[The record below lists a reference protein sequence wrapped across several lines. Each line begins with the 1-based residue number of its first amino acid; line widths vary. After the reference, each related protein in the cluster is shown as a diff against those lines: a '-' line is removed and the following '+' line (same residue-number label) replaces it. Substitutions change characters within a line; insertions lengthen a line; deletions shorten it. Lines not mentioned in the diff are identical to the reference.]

1 MIFFPMP
8 PSANENSENEN
19 QILYLYL
26 SGSAFLVSFPDPN
39 KQLFNVKHVLKFL
52 NHEFSGQE
60 IYMIYIIYYYILY
73 IYDSFRDINIIY

>member
-1 MIFFPMP
+1 MP

-60 IYMIYIIYYYILY
+60 IYIIYYILLH
-73 IYDSFRDINIIY
+73 IIYI

>member
-1 MIFFPMP
+1 MP

-52 NHEFSGQE
+52 NYEFSGQE
-60 IYMIYIIYYYILY
+60 IYIIYYILY
-73 IYDSFRDINIIY
+73 IITYYIYMILLGI

>member
-1 MIFFPMP
+1 MP

-19 QILYLYL
+19 QILYLHL

-60 IYMIYIIYYYILY
+60 IYIIYYILY
-73 IYDSFRDINIIY
+73 IITYYIYMILLGI

>member
-1 MIFFPMP
+1 MP
-8 PSANENSENEN
+8 PSTNENSENEN

-60 IYMIYIIYYYILY
+60 IYIIYYILY
-73 IYDSFRDINIIY
+73 IITYYIYMILLGI